1 MATLTLQVNGEQ
13 RTLEVES
20 ATLAVVV
27 ETLGHHPK
35 LVVVEYNGLILTPER
50 WAAQE
55 VQTGDNLEIVTIVGG
70 GS

>member
-1 MATLTLQVNGEQ
+1 MATLTLKVNGEQ
-13 RTLEVES
+13 RTLDVDP
-20 ATLAVVV
+20 ATLAEVVDH
-27 ETLGHHPK
+27 LGHHPK

-50 WAAQE
+50 WAGQE